1 MEHYKNMILANAAI
15 TNQIYLTTANKDG
28 LMSMKRR
35 DFTDDVLRAT
45 VQHMMTHAKH
55 NGRAAFSW
63 KVQDDKKATLAYIP
77 DEFLDEFLE
86 WCDSIGYEKIEVEE

>member
-1 MEHYKNMILANAAI
+1 MEHYKNMILANVAI
-15 TNQIYLTTANKDG
+15 TNQIYLTTENKNG

-35 DFTDDVLRAT
+35 DFTDEVLRAT
-45 VQHMMTHAKH
+45 VQNMMIHAKR

-77 DEFLDEFLE
+77 DEILDDFLE
-86 WCDSIGYEKIEVEE
+86 WCDSVGYKKSEAEE